1 MAEFGHI
8 VVVAALAVALYS
20 AFAAPIGARAR
31 APELVRSARNGVLA
45 VAGLMTVASGTLLT
59 AFLVHDFS
67 IRYVAEHSSRDMPLS
82 LVAAAFY
89 SGQQGSLLYWAW
101 SLSIFVAVV
110 VLQNR
115 HANRVLMPHVIAV
128 AMSVSAFFS
137 LLLAF
142 VASPFERIPVP
153 PAEGLGL
160 NPLLYDAGM
169 LYHPPMLLAGYM
181 SWTIPFA
188 FAIAALVT
196 GRLDAEWIRATRR
209 YALVAW
215 AILGV
220 GNLLG
225 AWWAYRV
232 LGWGG
237 YWGWDPVENSAIMPW
252 LMGTAF
258 IHSVMIQER
267 RGMLKVWNM
276 ALVMTTFFLC
286 IFGTFIVRSGIISS
300 VHSFAQSAI
309 GPYFF
314 VFLAF
319 VVLSSLGL
327 LFYRIPLLRGENQLD
342 SVLSRE
348 ASFLLNNLL
357 FIGLVFATFW
367 GTIFPLVSEAVQGV
381 KITVGP
387 PFFNQVNGPIML
399 LLLVVMGIGPLM
411 PWRKATSEH
420 LLRNLAPSLASGVV
434 AGAVALVVAGPSQPS
449 ALVGFACCGF
459 VVATIVQELWRG
471 ALARRRATGDALPMA
486 LLGLVRRNNR
496 RYGGYVVHLG
506 VVMIATAIISSS
518 YFQIE
523 RQVRL
528 RAGESLGIGRYTLTF
543 SGLREST
550 EPGFRTVQA
559 QLAIQQGDRLLEGML
574 AEKRFHRNFE
584 RQPSTVVAIRSTPL
598 DDLYVV
604 LVGWEPDG
612 SASFLVFL
620 NPLVVW
626 LWVGGVVAVLGA
638 FIALWPHPEPA
649 LVRSGAGGAPLNSQ
663 VRPAPGMAVSGV

>member
-8 VVVAALAVALYS
+8 AIVGALVVALYG
-20 AFAAPIGARAR
+20 AIAGPVGARVGI
-31 APELVRSARNGVLA
+31 PELVRSARNGALA
-45 VAGLMTVASGTLLT
+45 VAGLLTVASATLLA

-101 SLSIFVAVV
+101 ALALLTGFVTV
-110 VLQNR
+110 QNWR
-115 HANRVLMPHVIAV
+115 TNRALMPYVTATCLAVIA
-128 AMSVSAFFS
+128 FFAI
-137 LLLAF
+137 LLGF
-142 VASPFERIPVP
+142 IASPFEKLPVP

-188 FAIAALVT
+188 FAIAALAT
-196 GRLDAEWIRATRR
+196 GRLDAEWVRAARR

-215 AILGV
+215 AVLGV

-258 IHSVMIQER
+258 VHSIMIQER
-267 RGMLKVWNM
+267 RGMLKIWNIAM
-276 ALVMTTFFLC
+276 VMLTFLLC

-314 VFLAF
+314 GFLAVA
-319 VVLSSLGL
+319 VVGSLGL
-327 LFYRIPLLRGENQLD
+327 LFYRLPLLRADNQLD
-342 SVLSRE
+342 AVLSRE
-348 ASFLLNNLL
+348 ASFLVNNLL
-357 FIGLVFATFW
+357 FLGLVFATFW
-367 GTIFPLVSEAVQGV
+367 GTIFPLVSEALQGV

-387 PFFNQVNGPIML
+387 PYFNQVNGPIML
-399 LLLVVMGIGPLM
+399 LLILVMGVGPVL
-411 PWRKATSEH
+411 PWRKTTPWQLWSNLWAPILFG
-420 LLRNLAPSLASGVV
+420 LLAAAS
-434 AGAVALVVAGPSQPS
+434 AFALTGS
-449 ALVGFACCGF
+449 AQAIALFGFFCCAF
-459 VVATIVQELWRG
+459 VLATIAQELVRG
-471 ALARRRATGDALPMA
+471 TLARRHATGESYPLA
-486 LLGLVRRNNR
+486 LLSLLRRNNR

-506 VVMIATAIISSS
+506 VVIIAIAIIGSSF
-518 YFQIE
+518 YQLE
-523 RQVRL
+523 HQVTL
-528 RAGESLGIGRYTLTF
+528 RPGQAADIGRYRLTF
-543 SGLREST
+543 TGLQEVRDPGVRSVRAPLPVEESGRL
-550 EPGFRTVQA
+550 VD
-559 QLAIQQGDRLLEGML
+559 AITP
-574 AEKRFHRNFE
+574 EKRFHRNFE
-584 RQPSTVVAIRSTPL
+584 RQPSTVVAIRTTAIE
-598 DDLYVV
+598 DLYVV

-612 SASFLVFL
+612 SASFLLFV

-626 LWVGGVVAVLGA
+626 LWAGGAVALLGA
-638 FIALWPHPEPA
+638 FIAIWPHPVPA
-649 LVRSGAGGAPLNSQ
+649 TVRLA
-663 VRPAPGMAVSGV
+663 RPSPGLAVSGA